1 MPLPAMTFFGSPH
14 TTREEGEKE
23 VTRQRR
29 RHAHTQTYP
38 DIIFMD
44 STRYIP
50 ELVEGELRCRHGE
63 TESNLGLFLFF
74 SFLTFM
80 IS

>member
-1 MPLPAMTFFGSPH
+1 
-14 TTREEGEKE
+14 
-23 VTRQRR
+23 
-29 RHAHTQTYP
+29 
-38 DIIFMD
+38 MD

-74 SFLTFM
+74 SFDFYDFLN
-80 IS
+80 S